1 MLDCDWCENYFA
13 MQDLFNVDYVGN
25 TSNVLCAKCVDE
37 AHKMFADTLEGV
49 WQ

>member
-13 MQDLFNVDYVGN
+13 MEDLFNVDYIGN
-25 TSNVLCAKCVDE
+25 FSNVLCAKCVDE
-37 AHKMFADTLEGV
+37 AHAMFEDTLEGV